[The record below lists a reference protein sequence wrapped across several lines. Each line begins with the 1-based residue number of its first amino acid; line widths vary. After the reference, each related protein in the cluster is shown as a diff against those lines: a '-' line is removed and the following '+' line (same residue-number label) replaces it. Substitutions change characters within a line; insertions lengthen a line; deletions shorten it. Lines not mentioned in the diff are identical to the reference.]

1 MKIKSLIHR
10 IALWPIALSMV
21 AAVFLVVF
29 TGCNTTSQ
37 NSKPGNF
44 SAKDVALPAPNTN
57 DVVLKEGDV
66 VRIIFPNGEK
76 MDSVETIRPDGKIT
90 LPIIGDVSVSGKTP
104 VQMQKEL
111 ADKYS
116 KEIRSS
122 DAILFAVQSSA
133 FQVYVMGS
141 VMHPGKVAADHVLS
155 VLDAIMEAGGF
166 DPDRAKLKSVKVV
179 RTKDGRTQ
187 TFVVNL
193 QGVQKPGAPVEIFYL
208 QPNDIVMVP
217 QKLVLF

>member
-1 MKIKSLIHR
+1 MNIKSLIHR
-10 IALWPIALSMV
+10 IAPWPIALSMV
-21 AAVFLVVF
+21 VAVFLVVL

-44 SAKDVALPAPNTN
+44 SAQDVALPAQSTN

-66 VRIIFPNGEK
+66 VKVVFPNGDK
-76 MDSVETIRPDGKIT
+76 MDSVATIRPDGKIT

-104 VQMQKEL
+104 AQMQKEL
-111 ADKYS
+111 AEKYS
-116 KEIRSS
+116 KDIRSS
-122 DAILFAVQSSA
+122 DLISFVVQSSS

-141 VMHPGKVAADHVLS
+141 VMRPGKVVSDHVLT

-166 DPDRAKLKSVKVV
+166 DPDKSQLKSVKVV
-179 RTKDGRTQ
+179 RTKSDRTQ
-187 TFVVNL
+187 TFMVNL
-193 QGVQKPGAPVEIFYL
+193 QGVQKPGAPLEIFYL